1 MTFLTLC
8 GAVAVTDAASDLQ
21 ICGNGRSV
29 QGSLSV
35 ATTSVPVLWTSLRA
49 GRCRPPWQQCWQQCA
64 CLADRVNGDNE
75 DGGATAQASASR
87 SHLFGQMRE
96 IHGEDMHIVGRKLGE
111 AYVPVEPGSP
121 LVAMPDVQMQSM

>member
-1 MTFLTLC
+1 MLAKYAQTVGYRRSPAL
-8 GAVAVTDAASDLQ
+8 AA
-21 ICGNGRSV
+21 
-29 QGSLSV
+29 
-35 ATTSVPVLWTSLRA
+35 TA
-49 GRCRPPWQQCWQQCA
+49 GLPGCCRERLNA
-64 CLADRVNGDNE
+64 ALH
-75 DGGATAQASASR
+75 GGATAQDSASR